1 MTKVRISVKVDRLLR
16 ETLFHIAQDNPTAA
30 VNLIAELRQRVVG
43 TLSVFPE
50 AGTKWGERKRFLT
63 IRRYTFVYGF
73 DPAKDEVMVLDVF
86 GPGMDWR

>member
-1 MTKVRISVKVDRLLR
+1 MTKVRISAKADRALR
-16 ETLFHIAQDNPTAA
+16 ETFFHIARDNPSAA
-30 VNLIAELRQRVVG
+30 VNLIAELRKRVVG

-50 AGTKWGERKRFLT
+50 AGAKWGERKRFLT
-63 IRRYTFVYGF
+63 IRGYAFVYRF